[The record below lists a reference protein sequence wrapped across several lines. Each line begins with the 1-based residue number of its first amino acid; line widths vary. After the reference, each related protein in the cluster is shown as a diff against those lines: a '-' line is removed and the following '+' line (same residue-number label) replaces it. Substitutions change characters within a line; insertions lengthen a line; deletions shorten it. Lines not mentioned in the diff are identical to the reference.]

1 MSLLRGVPVDKPAL
15 NFGRPQPLGPPD
27 FKSHYGISYPLLSL
41 QLQPLTEIRALCS
54 EAFGYILLRQ
64 VLERAIIRLLLDAAA
79 LLQSFQ
85 LAFLEIRPW
94 IGGDVS
100 TEKKFC
106 STPQNPPLIFAYL
119 VREESQTRTTDRKKE
134 EIPMKMKNTM
144 SRMKQVWAIGAVAAG
159 LILATITLAESNY
172 PGQQQIA
179 FAKQT
184 NDLMFAAVLA
194 ALGQEFAQTTPA
206 NVHQGSQSIFLI
218 FDNNKSMRL
227 VGQFDPL
234 NPSDQPRDSFETIAL
249 AAALNGQNYTN
260 VEKDNGKYYYRSSVA
275 LSNFS
280 PSCSLCHTNF
290 GPMNSQEWVGA
301 LMQRVPVRNN

>member
-1 MSLLRGVPVDKPAL
+1 M
-15 NFGRPQPLGPPD
+15 N
-27 FKSHYGISYPLLSL
+27 
-41 QLQPLTEIRALCS
+41 
-54 EAFGYILLRQ
+54 
-64 VLERAIIRLLLDAAA
+64 
-79 LLQSFQ
+79 
-85 LAFLEIRPW
+85 
-94 IGGDVS
+94 
-100 TEKKFC
+100 
-106 STPQNPPLIFAYL
+106 
-119 VREESQTRTTDRKKE
+119 
-134 EIPMKMKNTM
+134 MKNTM

-159 LILATITLAESNY
+159 LILATIALADSGY

-206 NVHQGSQSIFLI
+206 NVQQGSQSISLI

-234 NPSDQPRDSFETIAL
+234 NPSDQPRDSFEKTAL

-290 GPMNSQEWVGA
+290 GPVNSQEWVGA
-301 LMQRVPVRNN
+301 LMQRVPVPSN